1 MLSAKRIVRGLRG
14 RIARASMQLQ
24 GFGQR
29 GGAYRCNACG
39 SDVPGFF
46 AYGPTQDWGCPL
58 CGSSPRE
65 RFVRYAVESGML
77 RLPGNSRR
85 ILHVAP
91 SEQSLV
97 ELFSASGADYVRAD
111 IEPKNF
117 KHQDVR
123 RVDLC
128 DFPAGAERYDLIY
141 ASHVLEH
148 IPDDGLAM
156 RNIRA
161 NLAPGG
167 EAWIIV
173 PLHDRPTEEG
183 GPDMPRRERER
194 RFGQWDHVRFYGED
208 IALRLQRAGFA
219 VERIAATD
227 LDANLRRRQGLTD
240 ADTLWRC
247 RPVTL

>member
-1 MLSAKRIVRGLRG
+1 MLSVKRIARGLRG
-14 RIARASMQLQ
+14 RIGRAGLQLQ
-24 GFGQR
+24 GR
-29 GGAYRCNACG
+29 LNPGGDYYCNACA
-39 SDVPGFF
+39 SAVPGFF
-46 AYGPTQDWGCPL
+46 AYGPTQDWGCPS

-65 RFVRYAVESGML
+65 RFVRHAVESGLL
-77 RLPGNSRR
+77 RLPGRNSR

-97 ELFSASGADYVRAD
+97 ALFSASGAAYVKAD
-111 IEPKNF
+111 IHPESYRG
-117 KHQDVR
+117 QDVR

-128 DFPAGAERYDLIY
+128 EFHVGAERYDLIY

-148 IPDDGLAM
+148 ILDDELAM

-161 NLAPGG
+161 NLAPNG

-227 LDANLRRRQGLTD
+227 LAADLRHRQGLTD

-247 RPVTL
+247 RPVSL

>member
-1 MLSAKRIVRGLRG
+1 MLSIKRIARGLRG
-14 RIARASMQLQ
+14 RMSRSALRLQ
-24 GFGQR
+24 SRLQP
-29 GGAYRCNACG
+29 GGDYFCNACD
-39 SDVPGFF
+39 SAVPGFF
-46 AYGPTQDWGCPL
+46 AYGPTRDWGCPT

-65 RFVRYAVESGML
+65 RFVRHAVESGLL
-77 RLPGNSRR
+77 RLPGRNSR

-97 ELFSASGADYVRAD
+97 ALFSASGAEYVRAD
-111 IEPKNF
+111 IHPASYPG
-117 KHQDVR
+117 QDVR

-128 DFPAGAERYDLIY
+128 DFPAGGERYDLIY

-148 IPDDGLAM
+148 ILDDALAM
-156 RNIRA
+156 RNICA
-161 NLAPGG
+161 NLAPQG

-173 PLHDRPTEEG
+173 PLHDRATEEG

-208 IALRLQRAGFA
+208 IVLRLQRAGFA

-227 LDANLRRRQGLTD
+227 LAEDLRRRQGLTD

-247 RPVTL
+247 RPVAA